1 MDYVC
6 LSVRLKENNS
16 QSRELVAKF
25 RMGFSHSLISTL
37 LATLFQLMF
46 AIFNYVEELFQKM
59 LQRLNVLLP
68 DWCDVYKRMAHTA
81 WTMSIGHTDQ

>member
-1 MDYVC
+1 MGYVC

-16 QSRELVAKF
+16 QSRELVEKF
-25 RMGFSHSLISTL
+25 RMGFSQSLISTL
-37 LATLFQLMF
+37 LATLFQLF

-81 WTMSIGHTDQ
+81 WTY